1 MGLGCIGSCRETT
14 EEGFEQY
21 VSEHWVARILHV
33 QDGSSHGTFRR
44 KYLSREEAC
53 NALGVDARILDSLVS
68 EGKIAAKVNGTGQSR
83 SFLVEEATIGMELC
97 GQVSLEGFRYLG

>member
-1 MGLGCIGSCRETT
+1 VRLLKN
-14 EEGFEQY
+14 GFEQY
-21 VSEHWVARILHV
+21 VSEHWGGKIFHV
-33 QDGSSHGTFRR
+33 QDGFKSRDIRR

-83 SFLVEEATIGMELC
+83 SFLVEEATIGWNC
-97 GQVSLEGFRYLG
+97 VGK